1 MSQLIDLGKL
11 RFHFAGDWSNATTY
25 ESNDIVKYGGNVYV
39 YTYALKTAGNLPTN
53 SAYWALMIEGFKFK
67 GVFNTATQYRVG
79 DGIAYGGKVYVSVL
93 DSTGIVPP
101 NTTYWSQFAD
111 GIQYEGT
118 YSATTQYQ
126 KNDVVVYG
134 ASVYIAKQDTT
145 NNNPVVTA
153 YWDKFVE
160 GVSPQSIYNNATAY
174 VPNDLV
180 AYGPNIYRA
189 KVNTTGN
196 LPTSTTQW
204 ELYLTGT
211 KFNGVYSAATTYYLN
226 DIVLY
231 GPNLFRAKS
240 TLVNSTPQDGASWEL
255 ITGGSAF
262 KGSYSASTVYYTN
275 DIVEYGANYY
285 RSTAVPNQ
293 TGVLPTNQGTW
304 TIFASGFSYMGTY
317 TTSTQYYIGQVVS
330 YGGSIFKALRDT
342 LNENPATITAAWTKI
357 VSGFKNRGNWAS
369 GVEYGIDEVITYG
382 GNTYITLVP
391 HASTIFATDLAA
403 VKWQKFNSGIR
414 WTGAWAPTY
423 LYLKDD
429 IVKDAVGTAYIAAID
444 HTSTSDFLTDK
455 TAGKWT
461 TFVIGGSD
469 VLPAL
474 PSSAQGKSLTIK
486 TDGSGID
493 WIGATQSVNTYYVAP
508 HGTDAVSSGKNLAN
522 PFASVKYACLQAA
535 AAGQSA
541 TIFVKTGTY
550 QEQLPI
556 VVPPNCAVIGD
567 SQRTTI
573 INAKSGLS
581 DDGVTANTNATMW
594 QLSNGS
600 ILNRMTFTG
609 MSGWT
614 PGSTAKDITTSAVRG
629 VVTTF
634 NPASPIT
641 TKSPYV
647 LECSAIVAGA
657 IGALVD
663 GSIHSTGAKTMIF
676 HAYTIIADNGVG
688 FWVKDGGKSEIVSC
702 FTYYAYFGYASTGGG
717 HIRALNGN
725 NSYGTWGAISSGFDT
740 SETPLTGQLVG
751 QQLPF
756 TYTGGSI
763 NIGDTIT
770 SSGGATATVTNV
782 QYTADKV
789 YVKNVVGVFATNET
803 LTATGGGGGTVK
815 SSIQNQSGFLLIA
828 KGFTALPKPGAS
840 ISLAGDTFSY
850 VIQSTSGTWVDTNS
864 EISILLAQEK
874 PSGSAAGTAATIRY
888 KYSQI
893 RLTGHD
899 FLSIGTGG
907 VTTTNYPGVPT
918 QPSAQGN
925 EVDEAYPGRVFYV
938 STDQDGNFR
947 VGDYFKIDQATGRAT
962 LNASAFDLSGLSS
975 LRLGSIGAQL
985 GETINEF
992 SSDATLSGNSNAAIP
1007 TEYAVKTYVDTSVSA
1022 ATGTST
1028 TSLAT
1033 KVSKAGD
1040 TMTGLL
1046 TLSGAPT
1053 TNLHAATKLYVDTT
1067 NTSLGTSLATTIND
1081 AIVANSVYKLNA
1093 LSTTNNTLIEID
1105 NVAYFTTDT
1114 VISQNCQVDG
1124 ILMIVEITTGDTLQT
1139 IVASP
1144 QADTTLTG
1152 SFVSTKQQYSIPAWA
1167 TVTVGATST
1176 VNIVDIPRTY
1186 LF

>member
-39 YTYALKTAGNLPTN
+39 YTYALKTAGNLPTD
-53 SAYWALMIEGFKFK
+53 SAYWALMVEGFKFK
-67 GVFNTATQYRVG
+67 GVFNTTTQYRVG
-79 DGIAYGGKVYVSVL
+79 DGVAHGGKVYVSVL
-93 DSTGIVPP
+93 DSTGITPP

-118 YSATTQYQ
+118 YSASTQYQ

-134 ASVYIAKQDTT
+134 GSVYIAKQDTT

-204 ELYLTGT
+204 ELYVTGT

-231 GPNLFRAKS
+231 GPNLFRAKG
-240 TLVNSTPQDGASWEL
+240 TIVASTPQDGANWEL

-262 KGSYSASTVYYTN
+262 RGSYNASTVYYTN
-275 DIVEYGANYY
+275 DIVEYGSNYY
-285 RSTAVPNQ
+285 RSTAAPNQ
-293 TGVLPTNQGTW
+293 TGVLPTNQGSW
-304 TIFASGFSYMGTY
+304 TVFASGFSYMGTY
-317 TTSTQYYIGQVVS
+317 STSTQYYIGQVVS
-330 YGGSIFKALRDT
+330 YGGSIFKAVRDT
-342 LNENPATITAAWTKI
+342 LNENPATVTAAWTKI
-357 VSGFKNRGNWAS
+357 VAGFKYRAAWS
-369 GVEYGIDEVITYG
+369 TGVEYGIDEVVTYG
-382 GNTYITLVP
+382 GNTYITLLP
-391 HASTIFATDLAA
+391 HASTTFATDLLAG
-403 VKWQKFNSGIR
+403 KWQKFNSGIR

-429 IVKDAVGTAYIAAID
+429 IVKDAVGSAYIAAQD
-444 HTSTSDFLTDK
+444 HTSGTDFTTDK

-461 TFVIGGSD
+461 SFVIGGSD

-474 PSSAQGKSLTIK
+474 PNGAQGKSLTIK

-493 WIGATQSVNTYYVAP
+493 WIGATQSANTYYVAP
-508 HGTDAVSSGKNLAN
+508 HGTDATSSGKNLSN
-522 PFASVKYACLQAA
+522 PFASVKYACQQAA

-541 TIFVKTGTY
+541 TIYVKTGTY

-556 VVPPNCAVIGD
+556 VVPPNVAIVGD
-567 SQRTTI
+567 NQRTVI

-581 DDGVTANTNATMW
+581 DDGVTPNTTATMW
-594 QLSNGS
+594 KLSNGS
-600 ILNRMTFTG
+600 ILNKMTFTG
-609 MSGWT
+609 MSGWV
-614 PGSTAKDITTSAVRG
+614 PGSTTKDITTSVIRG
-629 VVTTF
+629 IVATF
-634 NPASPIT
+634 NENSPIT
-641 TKSPYV
+641 SKSPYI
-647 LECSAIVAGA
+647 LECSAICAGG

-676 HAYTIIADNGVG
+676 HGYTVITDNGVG
-688 FWVKDGGKSEIVSC
+688 YWVKDGGKAEIVSC

-725 NSYGTWGAISSGFDT
+725 NSYGTWGAVSRGFDT

-756 TYTGGSI
+756 TYTGGTI

-770 SSGGATATVTNV
+770 SSGGATAIVTNV
-782 QYTADKV
+782 QYTADKL
-789 YVKNVVGVFATNET
+789 YVKNITGTFATNQT
-803 LTATGGGGGTVK
+803 ITSTSGGTGTVK
-815 SSIQNQSGFLLIA
+815 GAVQDQSGFLLIA

-840 ISLAGDTFSY
+840 ISLVGDTYSY
-850 VIQSTSGTWVDTNS
+850 VIQSTSGTWADTNS

-874 PSGSAAGTAATIRY
+874 PSGSAAGTTATVRY

-907 VTTTNYPGVPT
+907 ITTTNYPGVPT

-925 EVDEAYPGRVFYV
+925 ETEEIYPGRVFYV

-947 VGDYFKIDQATGRAT
+947 VGEYFKIDQATGRAT

-1007 TEYAVKTYVDTSVSA
+1007 TEYAVKTYVDGAVASA
-1022 ATGTST
+1022 QGS
-1028 TSLAT
+1028 SSSGLLT
-1033 KVSKAGD
+1033 KVSKSGD

-1053 TNLHAATKLYVDTT
+1053 TNLHAATKLYVDNAGTT
-1067 NTSLGTSLATTIND
+1067 LASNLQTTIG
-1081 AIVANSVYKLNA
+1081 ATVTAGSVYKLNA
-1093 LSTTNNTLIEID
+1093 LDTINNTLIELD
-1105 NVAYFTTDT
+1105 TVGYFTSGTT
-1114 VISQNCQVDG
+1114 ISQNCQVDG
-1124 ILMIVEITTGDTLQT
+1124 TLMVVEITTGDTLQT
-1139 IVASP
+1139 ITASP

-1152 SFVSTKQQYSIPAWA
+1152 SFVSTKQQYSIPDWA